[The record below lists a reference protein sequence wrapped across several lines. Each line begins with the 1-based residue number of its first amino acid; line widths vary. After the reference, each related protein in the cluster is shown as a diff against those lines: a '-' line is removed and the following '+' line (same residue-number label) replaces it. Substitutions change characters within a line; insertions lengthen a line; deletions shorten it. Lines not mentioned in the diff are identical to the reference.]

1 MLEVVVI
8 TSVLVIAELISN
20 EFKLPGD
27 IMDELE
33 VEPKSLVVMED

>member
-1 MLEVVVI
+1 MLEVVAVS
-8 TSVLVIAELISN
+8 SVLAIAELISN

-33 VEPKSLVVMED
+33 VEPKSLVSIED